1 MDWIQ
6 LSSKATGVIIEC
18 HIPKPGDIVER
29 DN

>member
-6 LSSKATGVIIEC
+6 SSKATGVIIEC

-29 DN
+29 DD